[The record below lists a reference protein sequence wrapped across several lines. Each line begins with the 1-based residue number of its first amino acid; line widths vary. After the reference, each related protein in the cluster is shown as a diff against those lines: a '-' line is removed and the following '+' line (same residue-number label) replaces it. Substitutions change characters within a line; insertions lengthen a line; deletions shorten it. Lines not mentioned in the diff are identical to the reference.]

1 MYQELHRW
9 DECIAVAE
17 AKVLF
22 LSSLHNC
29 SEFGITNFRNF
40 SKEAI
45 GSGMGLGL
53 PDMVR
58 N

>member
-22 LSSLHNC
+22 LSSQHSC
-29 SEFGITNFRNF
+29 SESGLTNPRNL

-45 GSGMGLGL
+45 GSGMGLAL
-53 PDMVR
+53 ADMVQ

>member
-22 LSSLHNC
+22 LSSLHSC
-29 SEFGITNFRNF
+29 SELGLTDSRNL
-40 SKEAI
+40 SKV
-45 GSGMGLGL
+45 GLGL
-53 PDMVR
+53 SDRMW

>member
-22 LSSLHNC
+22 LSSVKNLASPV
-29 SEFGITNFRNF
+29 SEVFRWEETIRF
-40 SKEAI
+40 
-45 GSGMGLGL
+45 GMGLGL
-53 PDMVR
+53 ADRVR
-58 N
+58 D